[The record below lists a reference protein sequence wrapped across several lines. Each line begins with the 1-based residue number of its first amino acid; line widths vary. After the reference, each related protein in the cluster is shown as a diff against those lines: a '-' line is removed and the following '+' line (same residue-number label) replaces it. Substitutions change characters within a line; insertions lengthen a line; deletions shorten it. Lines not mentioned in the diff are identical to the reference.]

1 MRVFWRPPAP
11 LSAGGVCGWAE
22 RGARCVGCA
31 GQDPRLLGCV
41 CAWVPLVMGVG
52 SKGGSGQDPRLL
64 GCGCAWAASC
74 VTPTLPLELC
84 LHGCHRLRC
93 SGCCPRCCCCS
104 AVAAGSARQLV
115 HTACTILTCH
125 CLPATPAE
133 RVRSGEWLGAT
144 GKPLTDVVSLA
155 AWVALR
161 GWRQPC
167 CLHFKQRGSSC
178 RWARAR
184 PWSGVRALCSH
195 TLSPVHVAVGS
206 SAPHRPALPRKLP
219 AACG

>member
-1 MRVFWRPPAP
+1 MCVSVWMARLRYPPVAAAPSAQQRSMKRVFWRPPAP

-64 GCGCAWAASC
+64 GCACAWAASC

-84 LHGCHRLRC
+84 LHKCHRLRC

-115 HTACTILTCH
+115 HTACTILICH
-125 CLPATPAE
+125 CLPAPPCRARAQR
-133 RVRSGEWLGAT
+133 RVVGRHRQASDGRGE
-144 GKPLTDVVSLA
+144 
-155 AWVALR
+155 
-161 GWRQPC
+161 PC
-167 CLHFKQRGSSC
+167 CWGGAEGL
-178 RWARAR
+178 A
-184 PWSGVRALCSH
+184 
-195 TLSPVHVAVGS
+195 
-206 SAPHRPALPRKLP
+206 PALLLAFQTAGK
-219 AACG
+219 